1 MAESE
6 SSIKVCVKTQ
16 KQKYEINS
24 SPLTTIKEVSCSFDV
39 DRLYSA
45 NVMSNKATNY
55 KKGPRLIGYHYVLIG
70 WKVNNQRLFKWV
82 YSK

>member
-24 SPLTTIKEVSCSFDV
+24 SPLSTIKEVSCSFDATDQLYWIV
-39 DRLYSA
+39 KGTYLIQKGSIVYRLLL
-45 NVMSNKATNY
+45 
-55 KKGPRLIGYHYVLIG
+55 LIQI
-70 WKVNNQRLFKWV
+70 WKI
-82 YSK
+82 YD